1 VDNPFFGKGTG
12 VIAPAKIQRQQLLR
26 PFPQFSSVSATLGD
40 DNHAKYDSFVLKAQK
55 RFSKGMTFVSSWTY
69 SKNMDNSFG
78 TGNFFLSSSTSP
90 QNAYDLGAE
99 YGLAIVNT
107 PSSFK
112 NGATYELPFGKG
124 KSFLGN
130 SNKLMDELVGGWQIN
145 VVNLIQTGFP
155 LTIVQDQNLN
165 SVIGAGVMRP
175 NATGVSPSTS
185 GGLSTRLDSYINP
198 AAFSTAPQF
207 TFGNVS
213 RTIGLRSPGT
223 INWDLSLIKSF
234 SIYERFKGQFRAE
247 AINAM
252 NTPQFNGPNS
262 NFGNANFGKVTQQG
276 NFPRYI
282 QLGVRM
288 TF

>member
-1 VDNPFFGKGTG
+1 
-12 VIAPAKIQRQQLLR
+12 
-26 PFPQFSSVSATLGD
+26 
-40 DNHAKYDSFVLKAQK
+40 
-55 RFSKGMTFVSSWTY
+55 
-69 SKNMDNSFG
+69 
-78 TGNFFLSSSTSP
+78 
-90 QNAYDLGAE
+90 
-99 YGLAIVNT
+99 VNT

-124 KSFLGN
+124 KMFLGN
-130 SNKLMDELVGGWQIN
+130 SNHLMDSVVGGWQIN
-145 VVNLIQTGFP
+145 AVSLIQTGFP
-155 LTIVQDQNLN
+155 LTIIQDQNLN
-165 SVIGAGVMRP
+165 SVVGAGVQRP
-175 NATGVSPSTS
+175 NATGASPSTS
-185 GGLSTRLDSYINP
+185 GSLSTRIDSYINP

-223 INWDLSLIKSF
+223 INWDLSVIKSF
-234 SIYERFKGQFRAE
+234 AIYERFKGQFRAE

-252 NTPQFNGPNS
+252 NTPLFNAPNT
-262 NFGNANFGKVTQQG
+262 NFGNANFGKITQQG